1 MRATKV
7 LPLLL
12 LLLVGCGAPPD
23 EPPPNFLLISLDTLR
38 ADHVGAYGYP
48 RDTTPNIDG
57 LAARGTVFLNSFA
70 QAPNTAPSH
79 ASIFTSLYPTVHG
92 IRSHGLNLDPS
103 VETLAE
109 LLQNN
114 GFATAA
120 FSQLNGDTYRPGFDT
135 YERLPSP
142 FKRGNGLGDIS
153 MVLDWLDHQAEKPF
167 FLFLHSYDVHLPYN
181 PLEEYLRLFEPDYQG
196 GLPTTI
202 DRKIIDRI
210 NSSELEVTDEDN
222 RFIVSLYDAEL
233 RRADEILGT
242 LFEHLRSSGQFE
254 RTVIIFL
261 ADHGEE
267 FGEHGQMGRH
277 SHTLYNELL
286 HTPLIVAGPGVPEG
300 LRIDTRVSNMDVAP
314 TVLTAAGLDA
324 PEAFLGRPLQP
335 VWSGEETKDRE
346 VVAERNNSMALF
358 SGPYKYYKRERWGGT
373 TGELYDLSTDP
384 TEQRD
389 ISLENPEVFRR
400 LRSRLEEVERDLR
413 LRALDHEQPESEHL
427 TEDEKERLRALGYLQ
442 T

>member
-1 MRATKV
+1 MKTTTA
-7 LPLLL
+7 LLL
-12 LLLVGCGAPPD
+12 LLLFLAGCAAPPD

-48 RDTTPNIDG
+48 RETTPNIDG

-79 ASIFTSLYPTVHG
+79 TSLFTSLYTTIHG
-92 IRSHGLNLDPS
+92 IRRHGLNLDPS

-109 LLQNN
+109 ILQHN
-114 GFATAA
+114 GYATAA
-120 FSQLNGDTYRPGFDT
+120 FTQLNGDTYRPGFET

-142 FKRGNGLGDIS
+142 FKHGKGLGDIS
-153 MVLDWLDHQAEKPF
+153 MVLDWLDQRTEKPF
-167 FLFLHSYDVHLPYN
+167 FLFVHSYDVHLPYN
-181 PLEEYLRLFEPDYQG
+181 PPEEYLKLFEPDYQG
-196 GLPTTI
+196 DLPTSM

-210 NSSELEVTDEDN
+210 NSGECEVTEEDN
-222 RFIVSLYDAEL
+222 RFIISLYDAEL

-242 LFEHLRSSGQFE
+242 LFEHIRSAGHFD

-286 HTPLIVAGPGVPEG
+286 HTPLIVAGPGIPEG
-300 LRIDTRVSNMDVAP
+300 LRIDTRVSNIDVAP
-314 TVLTAAGLDA
+314 TVLTAAGLDS
-324 PEAFLGRPLQP
+324 PEAFLGHPLQP
-335 VWSGEETKDRE
+335 VLNGDEKEDRE
-346 VVAERNNSMALF
+346 VVAERNNAMTLF
-358 SGPYKYYKRERWGGT
+358 SGHYKYHT
-373 TGELYDLSTDP
+373 SGELYDLSTDP

-389 ISLENPEVFRR
+389 ISLENPAVLSQLQFRMD
-400 LRSRLEEVERDLR
+400 EVERDLQF
-413 LRALDHEQPESEHL
+413 RALNYDPPASEQL
-427 TEDEKERLRALGYLQ
+427 IEDEKERLKALGYLQ
-442 T
+442 P